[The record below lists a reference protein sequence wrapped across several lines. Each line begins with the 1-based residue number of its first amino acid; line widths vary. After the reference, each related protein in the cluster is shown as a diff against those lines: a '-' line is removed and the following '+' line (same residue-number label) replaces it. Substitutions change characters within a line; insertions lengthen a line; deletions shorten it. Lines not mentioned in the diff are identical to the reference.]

1 LVQFWAVNDAKPAR
15 EVEVIED
22 LPRIDAWLGGHDVK
36 TEPGCGELFKR
47 FCNTG
52 IQGVFEHPELFE
64 TSTVRSESKIDTF
77 RVRRP

>member
-1 LVQFWAVNDAKPAR
+1 VHNAKPAGQ
-15 EVEVIED
+15 VEVIED
-22 LPRIDAWLGGHDVK
+22 LPRIDAWLGSHDVK

-47 FCNTG
+47 LCDTR
-52 IQGVFEHPELFE
+52 IQGVFEHPEPFE